1 MNKIITGTA
10 MVLISGLYSGLA
22 IAADAPASSGS
33 PISLTVGG
41 EAELTTIFGGGICNA
56 AAANAYI
63 GVAAG
68 KIDTALATL
77 TADEQAELIAPNNTL
92 TTLAA
97 VDNVQTAG
105 EVAFSFNADPCGGKS
120 IKSPTFEMG
129 REIKFGASGTLAN
142 GLEVSFDDKMKLDG
156 TANGDDWEL
165 KLGGAFGEVLFR
177 IGGKSAAADMLAG
190 TTGSDAK
197 ILGGGNSAHYENTS
211 GTGDVNI
218 TYYTP
223 SIGGIDLALG
233 YNPSS
238 DGANATAGVTLD
250 DGSYDDT
257 FSIGFGYEMAMGAST
272 LTLGGGMESA
282 STDTACVTETAA
294 ATAAMSAREGLI
306 AIAAY
311 ATETESSY
319 DADGVAAVTPG
330 VAGRA
335 ADLDA
340 QTFVNTVFGGATCG
354 DEQLTNIGADL
365 AMGSFTLSAAYSAL
379 DSDGADKSIMS
390 AGLATTVGDFDYTI
404 GYSVDTLAYTRGS
417 LEDTTTVI
425 SAEAKTALGDG
436 VDLAVNFSSSTHD
449 QASQELGGGD
459 VTAWRAGV
467 VLTVGF

>member
-41 EAELTTIFGGGICNA
+41 EAELSTIFGGGICNA
-56 AAANAYI
+56 AASNAYI

-105 EVAFSFNADPCGGKS
+105 EVIFSFNADPCGGKS

-129 REIKFGASGTLAN
+129 REISFGASGTLAN

-319 DADGVAAVTPG
+319 DADGVAAVTAG

-379 DSDGADKSIMS
+379 DSDGADKNLMS

-436 VDLAVNFSSSTHD
+436 VDLAVNFSSSTYD
-449 QASQELGGGD
+449 QISQELGGGD

>member
-56 AAANAYI
+56 TAT
-63 GVAAG
+63 AAG
-68 KIDTALATL
+68 LTYDAGTIKTAIATLSSDAKTALDHQTL
-77 TADEQAELIAPNNTL
+77 QVTSLDLDGTDDAPF
-92 TTLAA
+92 
-97 VDNVQTAG
+97 V
-105 EVAFSFNADPCGGKS
+105 FNADPCGGKS

-129 REIKFGASGTLAN
+129 REISFGASGTLAN

-177 IGGKSAAADMLAG
+177 IGGKSAVADMTAG
-190 TTGSDAK
+190 TTGSDAD
-197 ILGGGNSAHYENTS
+197 ILGGGNAAHYENTS

-238 DGANATAGVTLD
+238 DGADATAGVTLD

-282 STDTACVTETAA
+282 STDALCVTEAA
-294 ATAAMSAREGLI
+294 AAAAAEVTYNGVA
-306 AIAAY
+306 AIAAVL
-311 ATETESSY
+311 
-319 DADGVAAVTPG
+319 ADGVATVLP
-330 VAGRA
+330 VAETA
-335 ADLDA
+335 ANTDA
-340 QTFVNTVFGGATCG
+340 QTFVNTVFGGDTCG
-354 DEQLTNIGADL
+354 DEQLSAIGADL

-404 GYSVDTLAYTRGS
+404 GYSVDTLEYARGS

-449 QASQELGGGD
+449 QVSQELGGGD

>member
-56 AAANAYI
+56 TAT
-63 GVAAG
+63 AAG
-68 KIDTALATL
+68 LTYDAGTIKTAIATLSDAAKTALDHQTL
-77 TADEQAELIAPNNTL
+77 QITSLDLDGTDDAPF
-92 TTLAA
+92 A
-97 VDNVQTAG
+97 
-105 EVAFSFNADPCGGKS
+105 FNADPCGGKS

-129 REIKFGASGTLAN
+129 REISFGASGTLAN

-282 STDTACVTETAA
+282 STDTLCTTELKAIQNAVVAYGGVKGTTAGDDSI
-294 ATAAMSAREGLI
+294 TFTLIDAR
-306 AIAAY
+306 
-311 ATETESSY
+311 
-319 DADGVAAVTPG
+319 VAAV
-330 VAGRA
+330 AQ
-335 ADLDA
+335 DLDA
-340 QTFVNTVFGGATCG
+340 QTFVNTVFGGSTCG
-354 DEQLTNIGADL
+354 DEQLSAIGADL

-379 DSDGADKSIMS
+379 DSDGADKSLIS
-390 AGLATTVGDFDYTI
+390 AGLATTVGDFDYTV

-436 VDLAVNFSSSTHD
+436 VDLAVNFSSSRNCCT
-449 QASQELGGGD
+449 
-459 VTAWRAGV
+459 
-467 VLTVGF
+467 